1 MYATFLP
8 PWGNCESECVS
19 RIPNVLETNSTDGFP
34 KSQTAPWFFDLG
46 LGTSYCYC
54 REVRDESVGYSIMI
68 PPLIRVANDEARDR
82 RHNLILSYKGEP
94 GLTIEIESRVM
105 PFDFPGREMPFP
117 RISCTDLAEGAE
129 DWVVWNRVRCAEQGS
144 PGAECSDKNLGI
156 CLHVG

>member
-1 MYATFLP
+1 MCFQR
-8 PWGNCESECVS
+8 N
-19 RIPNVLETNSTDGFP
+19 PNVLETSSTDGLP
-34 KSQTAPWFFDLG
+34 ESQTAPWFFDLG
-46 LGTSYCYC
+46 LGTSYCYR

-117 RISCTDLAEGAE
+117 RISFTDLAEGAE
-129 DWVVWNRVRCAEQGS
+129 DWVVWNRVWCAEQGS
-144 PGAECSDKNLGI
+144 PGAECSDQGLGI
-156 CLHVG
+156 WVHDG